1 MGTMEI
7 KKMSSYLAQVAQQ
20 MDLSAVR
27 TAEDGKATNVRDG
40 QVPPDRVDF
49 SREAQEMAQV
59 KKVMMERDE
68 LRAERVDHLQQ
79 MVENRTYKVEPEE
92 IAARM
97 LDELI

>member
-1 MGTMEI
+1 MEI

-20 MDLSAVR
+20 VDLSALR
-27 TAEDGKATNVRDG
+27 SAEDGKATNGREG
-40 QVPPDRVDF
+40 QVPPDRVEF

-68 LRAERVDHLQQ
+68 LRAERVDHLRQ
-79 MVENRTYKVEPEE
+79 MVENGTYKVEPEK

-97 LDELI
+97 LDEII